1 MAIKLNDSVRVQG
14 AKPVEDKMLNNGVP
28 YSSVAQAKNTIA
40 KTDRYQSLTVI
51 VNNGTSNEEW
61 WWKDGVEDINLI
73 SKFSEEKDTLADVVN
88 RGRISP
94 LPIKFVD
101 GTDLNYIEVGSKA
114 PNNNI
119 WFGNGLSLAT
129 TGEGNLAIGYNSLRS
144 ITTGNWNNALG
155 GNTLELLQTGREN
168 VAVGDYAGNM
178 LLTGAKNTLLGGS
191 VASYNSSGLYNTMIG
206 YSSNSVYKVGQSP
219 SGNRNTFIGAH
230 SGQGVNGNNNVLIGV
245 LAGKAS
251 SSGSGLGT
259 LNNKLVIH
267 SHTGFI
273 GTGGDSEG
281 PIVSLES
288 NLENSLISGDFA
300 ERWVKFNGTFTIGP
314 TYIPNADDTY
324 TKNIVAK
331 PDGTFGWED
340 KVVGQNIA
348 NSSLTSVTGAGMTL
362 GAPYTWNAAGQ
373 PFYITNLPD
382 KSADSTFT
390 RLKVQNS
397 SGQEAVVT
405 NPYQVLRTSFLGMS
419 AAEAL
424 ELGQLLNGGAGSAGA
439 MSVNLIS
446 PPIVQQ
452 IDSIEYIL
460 LRGTNLNLNATSKKI
475 EIRDA
480 VTKALVVTIPDSQIQ
495 LSSDGLTLIFYYN
508 FKDFI
513 TGEFIIRLTSGVK
526 VYDTNLTLKTVLNID
541 NINLDALTYDI
552 IYASDVTPSSSDV
565 AIGRNVA
572 INTPTGALLG
582 GAIPKVSIKSSEIFA
597 QRDDF
602 YLEFTV
608 NLGAKSS
615 SNTQDGNTSYI
626 GVGYSSTPNALV
638 PSSLVH
644 FNYSYAN
651 NSEVDIKNNNIVIAN
666 AQQTPLIETIII
678 IKTGNLFRTI
688 VRSTNHQIT
697 LSNNSGYSLFLNIVG
712 RTNGTIQAIQ
722 TQIIKAYTFN

>member
-1 MAIKLNDSVRVQG
+1 MSKQTITEKSLVIRREKRPRANTKIRV
-14 AKPVEDKMLNNGVP
+14 
-28 YSSVAQAKNTIA
+28 
-40 KTDRYQSLTVI
+40 
-51 VNNGTSNEEW
+51 
-61 WWKDGVEDINLI
+61 
-73 SKFSEEKDTLADVVN
+73 ADV
-88 RGRISP
+88 I
-94 LPIKFVD
+94 D
-101 GTDLNYIEVGSKA
+101 DLNETKA
-114 PNNNI
+114 DKIDIPKK
-119 WFGNGLSLAT
+119 T
-129 TGEGNLAIGYNSLRS
+129 
-144 ITTGNWNNALG
+144 
-155 GNTLELLQTGREN
+155 
-168 VAVGDYAGNM
+168 
-178 LLTGAKNTLLGGS
+178 
-191 VASYNSSGLYNTMIG
+191 
-206 YSSNSVYKVGQSP
+206 
-219 SGNRNTFIGAH
+219 
-230 SGQGVNGNNNVLIGV
+230 
-245 LAGKAS
+245 
-251 SSGSGLGT
+251 
-259 LNNKLVIH
+259 
-267 SHTGFI
+267 
-273 GTGGDSEG
+273 
-281 PIVSLES
+281 S
-288 NLENSLISGDFA
+288 NLENDGADGTNPYITAQSILGYVPLEGTTEPITGDLEFRGYDSGMFKENQNAYLKVWMEDDRGWVKQNFDYIDKANPTIRHQISIDAFSNGIYASKYFGAGSAEHFVQRRYLEETTLPQPEDDGNYIISKVDGDILFVETATKTSDFVNDGDGTSPFVTLDDIPDTDISGKLDKPTTDGS
-300 ERWVKFNGTFTIGP
+300 WVVTKAGNQI
-314 TYIPNADDTY
+314 TY
-324 TKNIVAK
+324 TSANN
-331 PDGTFGWED
+331 F
-340 KVVGQNIA
+340 GQNIA
-348 NSSLTSVTGAGMTL
+348 NSPLTSIAGSGMTL

-419 AAEAL
+419 AAQAL

-572 INTPTGALLG
+572 INTPTGELLG

-597 QRDDF
+597 QGDDF

-608 NLGAKSS
+608 NIGAKSS

-626 GVGYSSTPNALV
+626 GVGYSSTPNVLV
-638 PSSLVH
+638 PSSLIH
-644 FNYSYAN
+644 FNYNYSN
-651 NSEVDIKNNNIVIAN
+651 NNEVNLKNNNIVVAN
-666 AQQTPLIETIII
+666 AQVTPLIETIIV

-722 TQIIKAYTFN
+722 TQILKAYTFN